1 MKKKTIIEVTVII
14 LLLVIAGV
22 FAIYNT
28 EIYDDILKAKIAGQL
43 EKTYGT
49 SFEVK
54 EMDERRL
61 GIPDTGAYLGFTAY
75 SAEGLFTL
83 GECDWKGQ
91 IVSENYIHLNFA
103 PELNYELESIIG
115 NYFEDCYIVEDFF
128 EYGDS
133 VGIDLVTANSI
144 ATVEEYKAQLNRE
157 KTYFRVYLKD
167 DVTDEEL
174 QNALDA
180 LNNSGYNGNVYFI
193 TVNADLFEELKA
205 SGMECYPYHSSVV
218 ESLSRIVSIG
228 QAELEEL
235 IYNPGQYTRA
245 MYVPKLN
252 TCEII
257 IQDKVIE

>member
-14 LLLVIAGV
+14 LLLVIAGL

-75 SAEGLFTL
+75 SKEGIFTL

-91 IVSENYIHLNFA
+91 VVSENYIHC
-103 PELNYELESIIG
+103 NYVPDMNSELEGIVG
-115 NYFEDCYIVEDFF
+115 NCFDDCYIVEDFF

-133 VGIDLVTANSI
+133 VGIDLVTVNSI
-144 ATVEEYKAQLNRE
+144 ADAEDYKARVDRE

-167 DVTDEEL
+167 DVTDREL
-174 QNALDA
+174 QKALDA
-180 LNNSGYNGNVYFI
+180 LNNSRYNGNVYFI
-193 TVNADLFEELKA
+193 TVNAELFEELKA

-218 ESLSRIVSIG
+218 ESLSRFVSIG

-235 IYNPGQYTRA
+235 IYNPGQYTMA
-245 MYVPKLN
+245 QYVPKLN
-252 TCEII
+252 TCE
-257 IQDKVIE
+257 VIDPDEVI